1 MLGEDSILNISQV
14 ELLKFTK
21 GVDDIELRTKR
32 MVDSEVNGVLDDN
45 GDNMENINICVIGS
59 GNFVRALAGRLATA
73 GYKVSI
79 ASRDPERNRWAE
91 LSKYCIATRH

>member
-1 MLGEDSILNISQV
+1 MLGEDSILNISQDM
-14 ELLKFTK
+14 EFTK
-21 GVDDIELRTKR
+21 GVDNMEMRSKR
-32 MVDSEVNGVLDDN
+32 MVDSEVNGVLDGK
-45 GDNMENINICVIGS
+45 GDNKESICVIGS
-59 GNFVRALAGRLATA
+59 GNFGRALAGRLATA